1 MANSTV
7 GLRDEFIDKVLKIPD
22 DVDLK
27 QWRRPR
33 IAKNPFLKLEKAGD
47 LSEGEISDEMT
58 RVINTYGLAPGLSAV
73 LCENA
78 PDSLT
83 VDNLGQKVDSALY
96 TRELAPTDSKPH
108 WADQLLPIEYKRHQT
123 RGDPFDDTKP
133 GVEADAKDRKEVRG
147 QVISYAELIFAVQQ
161 RLHLIMI
168 LVMGRK
174 FRLLFWDR
182 SGVGVSLSIDYYEHW
197 QLFCEVL
204 WRISVLARF
213 HPELLGVDPSATR
226 IFPNDP
232 RWTEMS
238 NVGVKCTD
246 DADHKTREL
255 APGELVGDKPI
266 TYAYVR
272 KLFRASL
279 EKTWPRYQL
288 EVPDGENVRK
298 FLVGRP
304 YFRAKGMTG
313 RGTRGYVAWDC
324 HAKKFVWLKDAWR
337 AHYALLT
344 KEGDILAQ
352 LNAAEVSNVP
362 TLVCHGDIRGQTTK
376 TPEFWEMMHPLD
388 PFPLI
393 PTTSTSSQGPSSS
406 SAGTKRKW
414 TDPKAEVPSSKPKG
428 LNDGGDSD
436 YRQDCP
442 LRRHIHYRI
451 VVEEV
456 CLTLPLFED
465 GQQLVSII
473 YDCALAHYEATQ
485 KGIIHRDVSG
495 GNILILPCIV
505 TIEDGRRFIQWTGI
519 LTDWELAKG
528 LSDPRK
534 PRQPE
539 RTGTWQYMS
548 VALLNRPQ
556 KAVEIPDDMESLF
569 YVLLYH
575 AVRYLKSNCKS
586 VPEWLEDFF
595 DVFSYVDGGY
605 GCGHMKQNAIET
617 GKLILNKA
625 TKTRLMFNSPMDQL
639 LGSLL
644 RSFQAYY
651 LVKEYDETQ
660 QKAEAKSQL
669 QATSLGASALGASRL
684 RPQPAVPTFEVDDQ
698 VLAQLDSSPSPE
710 PEESAPTEQQRK
722 LANIVSNPKLF
733 VLSLRKYAMMEWAAD
748 DKEGDRVPIDWL
760 STKPVGPTYVPGNT
774 SNKRQRRLDMLSL
787 PAVMNA
793 PESPT
798 TRRSSRPRKAKS
810 TLPQM

>member
-1 MANSTV
+1 MANSAQAV
-7 GLRDEFIDKVLKIPD
+7 GLRDQFIDKVLKIPE

-27 QWRRPR
+27 RCSRPR

-47 LSEGEISDEMT
+47 LSEEEISDEMT

-73 LCENA
+73 LCENT
-78 PDSLT
+78 PDSLSI
-83 VDNLGQKVDSALY
+83 DNLGQKVDSALY

-108 WADQLLPIEYKRHQT
+108 WADQLLPIEYKRQQT

-182 SGVGVSLSIDYYEHW
+182 SGAGVSLSIDYYEHW

-213 HPELLGVDPSATR
+213 HPELLGMDPSATR
-226 IFPNDP
+226 IFPDDP
-232 RWTEMS
+232 CWTEMS
-238 NVGVKCTD
+238 DVGVKCTD

-255 APGELVGDKPI
+255 APGELAGDKPI

-352 LNAAEVSNVP
+352 LNAAGVSNVP

-406 SAGTKRKW
+406 STGTKRKW
-414 TDPKAEVPSSKPKG
+414 TDPAAE
-428 LNDGGDSD
+428 
-436 YRQDCP
+436 DCP

-473 YDCALAHYEATQ
+473 YDCALAHYEATRE
-485 KGIIHRDVSG
+485 GFVHRDVSG

-505 TIEDGRRFIQWTGI
+505 TSEVGRRFMIWTGI

-528 LSDPRK
+528 LSDERK

-539 RTGTWQYMS
+539 RTMSALPGTWQYMS
-548 VALLNRPQ
+548 VALLNRPT
-556 KAVEIPDDMESLF
+556 KAVEIPDDHESLF

-575 AVRYLKSNCKS
+575 AVRYLKSNCAS
-586 VPEWLEDFF
+586 VPNWLEDFF
-595 DVFSYVDGGY
+595 EDFSYRDGAY
-605 GCGHMKQNAIET
+605 ECGARKEHAINFGE
-617 GKLILNKA
+617 LIVKA
-625 TKTRLMFNSPMDQL
+625 RIPLQFKSPLDDLLDRLL
-639 LGSLL
+639 C
-644 RSFQAYY
+644 SFQAYY
-651 LVKEYDETQ
+651 AIKKYDEK
-660 QKAEAKSQL
+660 QKKASILTELPTTSSSSTA
-669 QATSLGASALGASRL
+669 QAT
-684 RPQPAVPTFEVDDQ
+684 RPRGRKPPRRMPTVDKQ
-698 VLAQLDSSPSPE
+698 LLAQLPR
-710 PEESAPTEQQRK
+710 APPKKRK
-722 LANIVSNPKLF
+722 ETPPPTAEDRELAGSVSNALALLHLLHEYT
-733 VLSLRKYAMMEWAAD
+733 VVDWAAD
-748 DKEGDRVPIDWL
+748 DKEGDQVPADWF
-760 STKPVGPTYVPGNT
+760 STKPIGPTYVPGNT
-774 SNKRQRRLDMLSL
+774 SSKRQRRTSVMHSL
-787 PAVMNA
+787 PAILNA

-798 TRRSSRPRKAKS
+798 RRLSRPRKAKS
-810 TLPQM
+810 TSPQM